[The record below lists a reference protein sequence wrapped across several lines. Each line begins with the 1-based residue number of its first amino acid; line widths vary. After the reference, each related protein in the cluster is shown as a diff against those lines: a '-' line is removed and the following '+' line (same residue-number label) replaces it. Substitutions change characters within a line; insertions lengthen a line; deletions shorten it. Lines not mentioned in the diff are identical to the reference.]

1 MAKFQYEV
9 PDDELQ
15 QLSEDFILI
24 KEWKP
29 QIEKIEAQTVDNE
42 DGTKSEIIVRSMVDN
57 PVTPLQLVL
66 NSVQEY
72 LNDVSRSARRKRA
85 DIAAQLA
92 AEKEKTPSVTI
103 TVV

>member
-24 KEWKP
+24 KEWQPK
-29 QIEKIEAQTVDNE
+29 IEKIEAQTVDNE

-72 LNDVSRSARRKRA
+72 LNDVSRAAKRRRA
-85 DIAAQLA
+85 DIAAQEA
-92 AEKEKTPSVTI
+92 AAKQEIPPVTI
-103 TVV
+103 TVL